1 MLNGS
6 ISTYIPVHTSTVYIH
21 IGQRMTA
28 YTMNEEQGHMIGCFE
43 KKYIKMALP
52 AGAHEKCITL

>member
-1 MLNGS
+1 
-6 ISTYIPVHTSTVYIH
+6 
-21 IGQRMTA
+21 MTA